1 MALPVLN
8 SSLLSAHLLRHTQLP
23 TGRLTTTAF
32 HNISTCPK
40 PPFSCWG
47 NKILSAADK
56 VVYFLF
62 YFFMAAFK
70 TTPLTCL
77 SLYPLTL
84 SDR

>member
-40 PPFSCWG
+40 TPFSCWG

-56 VVYFLF
+56 VVYFFILF
-62 YFFMAAFK
+62 FYGCF
-70 TTPLTCL
+70 
-77 SLYPLTL
+77 
-84 SDR
+84 